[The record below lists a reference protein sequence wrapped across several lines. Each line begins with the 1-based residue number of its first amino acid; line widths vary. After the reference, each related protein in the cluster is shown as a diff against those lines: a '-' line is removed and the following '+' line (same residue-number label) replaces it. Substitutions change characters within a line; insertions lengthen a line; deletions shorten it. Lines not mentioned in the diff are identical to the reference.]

1 MNSRFQQRLPE
12 EIELEQKRAELR
24 LLSEQHAAA
33 RSALQQVRDEIER
46 FERLYDQSLGRRI
59 AELERIEAEIDRLT
73 GYSSQGGRP
82 GENVS
87 AGASARSSEASQ
99 GAAGRAWHGSAEEA
113 CGGSRNKGG
122 ANFREGAGAAP
133 KGSTGRAED
142 RDIRDLYREVA
153 KAIHPDLAASD
164 HQGVDRHELMSRAN
178 RAYAQQDRR
187 ALHEILRHW
196 QRSPGTVDGVGIAAE
211 LIRVIRQIAQERQE
225 MQACQAQLAELKGSY
240 VCRFK
245 LRVDSSLAQGT
256 DLFAEMVAAADR
268 NISRALQRLAALQG
282 SRPQN
287 TGPQNTGPQSTGP
300 QGTSPQEP
308 VRQPAEGRRQICFPA
323 DDFRGTLYLRE
334 RSSLN
339 YSQWRKVGPAQGCL
353 EVGDDQAVRLD
364 VKAEAAVKLSQIRQL
379 KADDLQALFLYEV
392 DDSDLDSITHLTGL
406 EELYLSGARL
416 TDAAL
421 SGISALTSLQRIYL
435 YQTVITDR
443 GLVHL
448 QRLPWLKGLTS
459 SGNSITDEGL
469 AIFQRAIPG
478 VKTVSFPWKYQR

>member
-1 MNSRFQQRLPE
+1 MNSRFHQRLPE

-24 LLSEQHAAA
+24 HLSEEHAAA

-59 AELERIEAEIDRLT
+59 AELERLEAEIDRLT
-73 GYSSQGGRP
+73 GYAGQGVRQGD
-82 GENVS
+82 S
-87 AGASARSSEASQ
+87 AAAGASARSFAEEATRE
-99 GAAGRAWHGSAEEA
+99 AAEEA
-113 CGGSRNKGG
+113 CGASRSKAGES
-122 ANFREGAGAAP
+122 FRTAPGCTP
-133 KGSTGRAED
+133 KGRAGRSEAG
-142 RDIRDLYREVA
+142 DIKALYREVA
-153 KAIHPDLAASD
+153 KAIHPDLASSD
-164 HQGVDRHELMSRAN
+164 HPGIDRHELMSRAN

-187 ALHEILRHW
+187 ALQEILRNW
-196 QRSPGTVDGVGIAAE
+196 QRSPGTVNGDGIAAE
-211 LIRVIRQIAQERQE
+211 LIRVIRQIAQERRE
-225 MQACQAQLAELKGSY
+225 IQACQTQVAELRGSY

-282 SRPQN
+282 TLRPQ
-287 TGPQNTGPQSTGP
+287 GSARPQEAQKV
-300 QGTSPQEP
+300 QGTDQAAAL
-308 VRQPAEGRRQICFPA
+308 RKICFPA
-323 DDFRGTLYLRE
+323 DDFGGTLYLRE

-339 YSQWRKVGPAQGCL
+339 FSRWRKVGPARGCL
-353 EVGDDQAVRLD
+353 EIGADQAVRLD

-392 DDSDLDSITHLTGL
+392 DDSDLDSIMHLTGL
-406 EELYLSGARL
+406 EELYLSGSRL

-421 SGISALTSLQRIYL
+421 SGISSLTGLQRIYL

-469 AIFQRAIPG
+469 AVFQKAIPG